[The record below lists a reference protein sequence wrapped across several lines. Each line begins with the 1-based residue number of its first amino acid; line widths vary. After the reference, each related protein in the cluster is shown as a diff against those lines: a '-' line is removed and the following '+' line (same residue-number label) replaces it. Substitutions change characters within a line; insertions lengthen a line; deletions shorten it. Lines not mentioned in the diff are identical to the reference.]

1 MRGGII
7 QRLLHP
13 VAHGVVVLPGLDQGN
28 RKVLVIENVTA
39 RLAWLGLASR
49 DQLATNDDA
58 PFGEKDFTTN
68 LECIIPS
75 SLNDGWRDVLG
86 ANIRFAQVFFCS

>member
-1 MRGGII
+1 LRGGIK
-7 QRLLHP
+7 RLLHP

-28 RKVLVIENVTA
+28 RKVLVIENVISP
-39 RLAWLGLASR
+39 LGLASR

>member
-1 MRGGII
+1 
-7 QRLLHP
+7 

-68 LECIIPS
+68 LECIITS